1 MTAWGDA
8 RHPTAVLPAHPTAVM
23 PAHPTAVLPA
33 IPTVVMPAQAGIQYS
48 TGARRRN
55 ANAGVYWIVRL
66 RGR

>member
-8 RHPTAVLPAHPTAVM
+8 RHPTAVTPATPTVVM
-23 PAHPTAVLPA
+23 PA
-33 IPTVVMPAQAGIQYS
+33 IPTAVTPAIPPVVMPAQAGIQYP